1 MGLFSALVRWKARL
15 RTQLQ
20 PKGAGAGMSSKQW
33 SDEHDDDSGQPA
45 RTCPLVI
52 LAEDHEDTR
61 RVYCLIL
68 RHSGYR
74 VEEALTGPSAVALT
88 RSLRPSLV
96 LMDIG
101 LPELDG
107 FQASRIL
114 KSDPSTSGIPLIAF
128 SARVDSTADL
138 VGGSPT
144 FDGYILKPV
153 SPRDLV
159 QRVNAYLTLLGGK
172 SATGET
178 IPRRF
183 NSFAARDEREN
194 RAKA

>member
-1 MGLFSALVRWKARL
+1 
-15 RTQLQ
+15 
-20 PKGAGAGMSSKQW
+20 MSSKHR
-33 SDEHDDDSGQPA
+33 SDEQDGGNGPA
-45 RTCPLVI
+45 RLTRPLVL
-52 LAEDHEDTR
+52 LAEDNDDTR

-68 RHSGYR
+68 RHFGYR
-74 VEEALTGPSAVALT
+74 VQEAATGMDAVTLT
-88 RSLRPSLV
+88 RALHPTLV

-101 LPELDG
+101 LPGLDG
-107 FQASRIL
+107 FQASRML
-114 KSDPSTSGIPLIAF
+114 KADPGTSSIPLIAF

>member
-1 MGLFSALVRWKARL
+1 
-15 RTQLQ
+15 
-20 PKGAGAGMSSKQW
+20 MSSKQW

-159 QRVNAYLTLLGGK
+159 RRVAAYLALLSGDPQGRMRSRIGFDVLASGDEQGTQA
-172 SATGET
+172 SA
-178 IPRRF
+178 
-183 NSFAARDEREN
+183 
-194 RAKA
+194 